1 MFSYHRQKDNV
12 KLGSVLLSLLPGL
25 ISHSVFG
32 EHTWHTWD
40 VNLSWFVNFFF
51 FFNST
56 LFTFTSQVGESSL
69 QSGNLYSPFM
79 RMCRNLYL
87 GGNQS
92 DHGHT
97 FRGSIGGLV
106 LWDYERSHED
116 LLKLPFQT
124 DKREPLLATWSDFT
138 RVIIYFKKRTAYI
151 LSICRKI
158 LFQLRESTYYW
169 TQSEHMQ
176 MPWVTF
182 KWGWKRKWI

>member
-1 MFSYHRQKDNV
+1 MRQSMLTCQGVCSCSQKEHRG
-12 KLGSVLLSLLPGL
+12 KLWIHFLDSNLCVCTVMSKTWMLLVFLTYTLIEVLICL
-25 ISHSVFG
+25 I
-32 EHTWHTWD
+32 
-40 VNLSWFVNFFF
+40 FFP
-51 FFNST
+51 T

-79 RMCRNLYL
+79 KMCRNLYL

-116 LLKLPFQT
+116 RLKLPFQT

-138 RVIIYFKKRTAYI
+138 RVIIIIF
-151 LSICRKI
+151 L
-158 LFQLRESTYYW
+158 
-169 TQSEHMQ
+169 
-176 MPWVTF
+176 
-182 KWGWKRKWI
+182 